1 MGMKQHV
8 SQLIT
13 IIQFRCLILQL
24 VLALTKK
31 IVKMKIF
38 NVYILQPFLFFLLL
52 HLLNDI
58 YGHYRKS

>member
-1 MGMKQHV
+1 MGRKQHV

-31 IVKMKIF
+31 NCKNENFQCLYITTFSIF
-38 NVYILQPFLFFLLL
+38 PVVTFA
-52 HLLNDI
+52 
-58 YGHYRKS
+58 